1 MSKRTKIELRRKAK
15 GQAIVEYIIIIVI
28 VALAALAVLGMF
40 SDTIREKI
48 GGATATLGTKKDV
61 NSAVEKSSVET
72 LKELDK
78 GGIEITE

>member
-1 MSKRTKIELRRKAK
+1 MNKKLISLRKKAK

-40 SDTIREKI
+40 SDTIRDKI
-48 GGATATLGTKKDV
+48 TGATVTLGGKPSESAEKK
-61 NSAVEKSSVET
+61 SVET

-78 GGIEITE
+78 SGIDIQAE